1 MLLWGLGYLIFL
13 CFPDFSAKNDLQ
25 IQGDIL
31 RILNE
36 KFWICVGSKGL
47 VLSFKLAKI
56 EKLLV
61 NQVGPYV
68 TVYLYQD
75 VTLAAR
81 NNCDS
86 LYWSSVPR
94 YQQQQAESLPR
105 PSNRQVHLGTR
116 RTMKSCGY
124 LGPFPSSFYLRQCSW
139 NSPLSTIWNAVVWP
153 QWLASYPLVS
163 FLLPLFANSSAISI
177 PLIPKCTCI
186 NTRLTH
192 PMSTCHSQT
201 NCQRAMIA

>member
-1 MLLWGLGYLIFL
+1 M
-13 CFPDFSAKNDLQ
+13 
-25 IQGDIL
+25 
-31 RILNE
+31 LNE

-61 NQVGPYV
+61 NKVGSYV
-68 TVYLYQD
+68 TVYLYQ
-75 VTLAAR
+75 VVRLAAR

-94 YQQQQAESLPR
+94 FQQQQAESLPR

-116 RTMKSCGY
+116 PTIRSCGY
-124 LGPFPSSFYLRQCSW
+124 LRPFPSSFYLRQCSW

-163 FLLPLFANSSAISI
+163 FLLPLFCKFIIDLNSSHSKMYVYQHKIDSPHEHL
-177 PLIPKCTCI
+177 PLPNQPLASHDCIDRNLTIGANNYVYICTTCFH
-186 NTRLTH
+186 RHSGTH
-192 PMSTCHSQT
+192 S
-201 NCQRAMIA
+201 